1 MFMPDS
7 THSKI
12 HAFWSEFWKRSQV
25 LFVRRAMS
33 RKYQQKVLLWDT
45 YRNEE
50 MHVLTGLDGSEE
62 TPGAVFVG

>member
-1 MFMPDS
+1 
-7 THSKI
+7 
-12 HAFWSEFWKRSQV
+12 V

-33 RKYQQKVLLWDT
+33 SKYQQKVLLWDT